1 MAHVKVEGGIITHL
15 RRNKNLQRKYEAGSN
30 SMFGCGSSVCIK
42 PCTTLDYPYVEAS
55 VEVVQQRVKEKSQV
69 EEEQDF
75 VFFVT
80 SVMNS
85 LLSCAM
91 VLQ

>member
-1 MAHVKVEGGIITHL
+1 
-15 RRNKNLQRKYEAGSN
+15 
-30 SMFGCGSSVCIK
+30 MFGCGSSVCIK

-75 VFFVT
+75 VFFFRNIGDELTSILCNGLAVT
-80 SVMNS
+80 TFLEGKTRNVI
-85 LLSCAM
+85 LSS
-91 VLQ
+91 

>member
-1 MAHVKVEGGIITHL
+1 
-15 RRNKNLQRKYEAGSN
+15 
-30 SMFGCGSSVCIK
+30 MFGCGSSVCIK

-75 VFFVT
+75 VFFFRNIGDELTSILRNGLAVT
-80 SVMNS
+80 TVLEGKTRNVI
-85 LLSCAM
+85 LSS
-91 VLQ
+91 